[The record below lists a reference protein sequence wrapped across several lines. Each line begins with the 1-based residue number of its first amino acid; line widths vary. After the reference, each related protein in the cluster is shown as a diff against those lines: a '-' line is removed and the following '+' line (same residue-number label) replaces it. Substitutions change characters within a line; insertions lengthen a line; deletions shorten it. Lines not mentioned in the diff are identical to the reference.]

1 MPIEKEAKSAEEAIE
16 EICKELGKDRD
27 ELEFEVIE
35 EKTRGIFGLMGNKRV
50 KVKATLKDEGRNQE
64 RGEKAQDQ
72 GEKIRDQGEK
82 TQATGDDTLTYAKTV
97 LERIVGEIIDSATVE
112 GRVEGGTIYLNIR
125 GDGSGLL
132 IGRHGQT
139 LDAIQY
145 IVGRIVGKQLGEK
158 RMVVVDTERYRERRK
173 ENLEQLAQRMGE
185 KAKSTGRPVSLQ
197 PMSASDRRIV
207 HLALKHDRE
216 IETRSEGEGGMKN
229 VKIIPRKRGS

>member
-1 MPIEKEAKSAEEAIE
+1 ME
-16 EICKELGKDRD
+16 C
-27 ELEFEVIE
+27 EVIE

-50 KVKATLKDEGRNQE
+50 KVRAQVKSEKHDEEKGEEAQE
-64 RGEKAQDQ
+64 TG
-72 GEKIRDQGEK
+72 GEK
-82 TQATGDDTLTYAKTV
+82 TGGEDALTYAKTV
-97 LERIVGEIIDSATVE
+97 LERIVGGISVSAKVE
-112 GRVEGGTIYLNIR
+112 GRVEGGTIYLNIK

-185 KAKSTGRPVSLQ
+185 KAKSTRRPVSLQ

-207 HLALKHDRE
+207 HLALKNDRE
-216 IETRSEGEGGMKN
+216 IETRSEGEGGLKN
-229 VKIIPRKRGS
+229 IKIIPRKKGS

>member
-1 MPIEKEAKSAEEAIE
+1 MPIEKEAKSVEEAIE
-16 EICKELGKDRD
+16 KICTELGKERE

-35 EKTRGIFGLMGNKRV
+35 EKPRALFGLMGNKRV
-50 KVKATLKDEGRNQE
+50 RVRARLKEVQPEQE
-64 RGEKAQDQ
+64 KGQGAQEAGND
-72 GEKIRDQGEK
+72 
-82 TQATGDDTLTYAKTV
+82 ALTYAKTV
-97 LERIVGEIIDSATVE
+97 LERIIAGIAVPSQVE
-112 GRVEGGTIYLNIR
+112 ARVEEGSIYLNIK

-158 RMVVVDTERYRERRK
+158 KVIVIDTERYRERRR
-173 ENLEQLAQRMGE
+173 ENLERLSRHMGE
-185 KAKSTGRPVSLQ
+185 KAKSTGRAVSLQ

-216 IETRSEGEGGMKN
+216 VETRSEGEGSMKSI
-229 VKIIPRKRGS
+229 KIIPRKRGL

>member
-16 EICKELGKDRD
+16 KICEELGRQRE

-35 EKTRGIFGLMGNKRV
+35 EKSRGIFGLMGNKRV
-50 KVKATLKDEGRNQE
+50 KVRARLKEVQPDQE
-64 RGEKAQDQ
+64 KGQGAQEAVND
-72 GEKIRDQGEK
+72 
-82 TQATGDDTLTYAKTV
+82 ALTYAKTV
-97 LERIVGEIIDSATVE
+97 LERIIAGIAAPSQVE
-112 GRVEGGTIYLNIR
+112 ARVEEGSIYLNIK

-158 RMVVVDTERYRERRK
+158 KVIVVDTERYRERRK
-173 ENLEQLAQRMGE
+173 ENLERLSRHMAE
-185 KAKSTGRPVSLQ
+185 KAKSTGRAISLQ

-207 HLALKHDRE
+207 HLALKYDRE
-216 IETRSEGEGGMKN
+216 IETRSEGEGGMRSI
-229 VKIIPRKRGS
+229 KIIPRKRGS

>member
-1 MPIEKEAKSAEEAIE
+1 MPIEKEAKSVEEAIE
-16 EICKELGKDRD
+16 KICTELGKERE

-35 EKTRGIFGLMGNKRV
+35 GKSRGIFGLMGNKRV
-50 KVKATLKDEGRNQE
+50 RVRARLKEVQPEQE
-64 RGEKAQDQ
+64 KGQGAQEAGTD
-72 GEKIRDQGEK
+72 
-82 TQATGDDTLTYAKTV
+82 ALPYAKVV
-97 LERIVGEIIDSATVE
+97 LERIIAGIAVPSQVE
-112 GRVEGGTIYLNIR
+112 GRADEGTIYLNIK

-158 RMVVVDTERYRERRK
+158 KVIVIDTERYRERRR
-173 ENLEQLAQRMGE
+173 ENLERLSRHMGE
-185 KAKSTGRPVSLQ
+185 KAKSTGRAVSLQ

-216 IETRSEGEGGMKN
+216 IETRSEGEGGMRSI
-229 VKIIPRKRGS
+229 KIIPRKRGS

>member
-1 MPIEKEAKSAEEAIE
+1 MPIEKEAKNAEEAIE
-16 EICKELGKDRD
+16 EICKELGKERD

-35 EKTRGIFGLMGNKRV
+35 EKSRGILGLMGNKRV
-50 KVKATLKDEGRNQE
+50 KVRAQLKGEGRDKARDE
-64 RGEKAQDQ
+64 EAQDQ
-72 GEKIRDQGEK
+72 GEKGQETGE
-82 TQATGDDTLTYAKTV
+82 DVLTYAKTV
-97 LERIVGEIIDSATVE
+97 LERIVGDISVSAKVE
-112 GRVEGGTIYLNIR
+112 GHVEGGTIYLTIK

-173 ENLEQLAQRMGE
+173 ENLEQLAHRMGE
-185 KAKSTGRPVSLQ
+185 KAKSTRRPVSLQ

-216 IETRSEGEGGMKN
+216 IETRSEGEGGLKN
-229 VKIIPRKRGS
+229 IKIIPRKRGS

>member
-1 MPIEKEAKSAEEAIE
+1 MPIEKEAKSVEEAME
-16 EICKELGKDRD
+16 KICEELGKQRE

-35 EKTRGIFGLMGNKRV
+35 EKSRGIFGLMGNKRV
-50 KVKATLKDEGRNQE
+50 RVRARLKGEQPDQE
-64 RGEKAQDQ
+64 KGQ
-72 GEKIRDQGEK
+72 G
-82 TQATGDDTLTYAKTV
+82 TQEVVNDALTYAKTV
-97 LERIVGEIIDSATVE
+97 LERIIAGIAVPSQVE
-112 GRVEGGTIYLNIR
+112 ARVEEGSIYLNIK

-158 RMVVVDTERYRERRK
+158 KVIVIDTERYRERRR
-173 ENLEQLAQRMGE
+173 ENLERLSRHMGE
-185 KAKSTGRPVSLQ
+185 KAKSTGRAVSLQ

-216 IETRSEGEGGMKN
+216 IETRSEGEGGMRSI
-229 VKIIPRKRGS
+229 KIIPRRRGS